1 MVVMTFYGV
10 LQEQLLL
17 WEKYVNDT
25 LSSTVTALHL
35 FLKFSHKITMNDE
48 VYYSN
53 LNSDWTVQLPVCQ
66 ISVPDMKSGPRLKKT
81 KPSHNVISDL
91 YKIIIII
98 LSQYHF
104 TCIVYS
110 IMANINRTVVMHILI
125 ND

>member
-48 VYYSN
+48 VYYSH

-66 ISVPDMKSGPRLKKT
+66 ISVPDMKSGPRLKKKKNPHT
-81 KPSHNVISDL
+81 MLFQIFIK
-91 YKIIIII
+91 
-98 LSQYHF
+98 
-104 TCIVYS
+104 
-110 IMANINRTVVMHILI
+110 
-125 ND
+125 